1 MNQTELLMSGR
12 QVVIGGLGVS
22 RSVYDLALV
31 ITRGLGSVFTLTV
44 GTVKMMCI
52 LSKGVFYILSAT
64 GKWVKFRMKKSL
76 KPPPLRNVPK
86 KIAVLRA
93 AINFRAFHNYSENHI
108 RKLI

>member
-64 GKWVKFRMKKSL
+64 GKWVKFRICPEEPIVDDWVVVSEE
-76 KPPPLRNVPK
+76 PIVNDWVVVPLILERSSSSPN
-86 KIAVLRA
+86 
-93 AINFRAFHNYSENHI
+93 
-108 RKLI
+108 